1 MGKCGYFKLGM
12 KLTGLA
18 CLALAQMGAIQTG
31 TAQAAPISL
40 TTQAEFDHY
49 TPKALGVR
57 GFRSGEYLIPDTN
70 TVGLVSN
77 ETLTL
82 YIKDNKLTL
91 GSENAP
97 YNTGV
102 TSLLLVKQEFV
113 QLKNTTVYAYGGIGS
128 FQGAGDGLVVDKN
141 FTSEGVVHTMGG
153 AGDAWGSN
161 AGGAG
166 IRVGGDFSLA
176 SGGEIIA
183 WGGKGGEPA
192 STGRGGKGGAG
203 IAVTGNFTAGDK
215 TNIQTT
221 GGVGG
226 NANGM
231 SPDPSGN
238 GGAGIYTRGD
248 FKAYFVTSA
257 QGGNSGTGATA
268 GAGGYGIE
276 VLSNFTN
283 GGWDSTGKDYPTQL
297 YATGGNSLASGI
309 SGGHGI
315 HTGTFTNISGA
326 TVTAKGGTGAEG
338 GAGLYVVSGLENH
351 GTIKTTGGGRYGLRV
366 GTFTNSSRAK
376 LEADGGSAGGDGVY
390 VSASFKNEGNVTAT
404 GGTGGHGINAY
415 ASFDNSG
422 KVVAKGGTS
431 SGHGISTI
439 DFTNNGTGLV
449 AATGGAAGRGI
460 SVANTFTNIGRVEA
474 SGGANA
480 YGIYANIF
488 KNQYGGQVT
497 ANGGPRYAI
506 WANTFISDK
515 GGSVLAKGGDR
526 HAIYID
532 KTFTNNGILTLT
544 HGTAAAVHVGNT
556 GNAATALTFGA
567 DSFLKVT
574 VDGAKPGQ
582 APGVIE
588 AAKGKTVIASGAVLK
603 PEVNNAAQLATGQSM
618 GGVFL
623 KSPGGIDGAF
633 SGGTSNNGV
642 LKYLAAKSADGQKY
656 SFTVSKVDEVS
667 DVVPGFNNKSL
678 FEGVQKRLIKPVI
691 NNKTYNLLSGAYD
704 NIINQLDQTDLIN
717 MANDYQKQ
725 ITPWQNTLA
734 PVQFLGQSTML
745 VNDFGDNL
753 YGKTYGNI
761 YIKINPDGTTETVTA
776 PGAGETDFDKP
787 ENRFSLWLNPVYQT
801 GTQKAADYQYDD
813 MDQDFG
819 GISLGGA
826 LNLPNDFA
834 LGLGVHYLKG
844 RSTSSGYTAETDTMG
859 AMLGLGKLFRINDL
873 WNPWAQIHLG
883 YSYQTIDQDRDTLD
897 GFTASSDPH
906 AQLFNAGFELRNTFQ
921 VSDSLAITPKVGL
934 DYTHVAMSDYSENGG
949 SALNL
954 DVNSDDLDSLQSVVG
969 AKAEWMFTPLI
980 GLDAHGYYR
989 YEFLDT
995 QVRFASEFLGLR
1007 DVSFETE
1014 SPDLNGHSGNIG
1026 AAFIFVPAENASVN
1040 LGYDLWLADEY
1051 VGHQI
1056 SATVQMEF

>member
-1 MGKCGYFKLGM
+1 MGKYGYFKLSM

-18 CLALAQMGAIQTG
+18 CLALAQMGAIQPG

-40 TTQAEFDHY
+40 TTQAEFDQY

-77 ETLTL
+77 ETLSL

-102 TSLLLVKQEFV
+102 TSLLLVKESFLQA
-113 QLKNTTVYAYGGIGS
+113 KNTTIYAYGGIGN
-128 FQGAGDGLVVDKN
+128 FQGVGNGLVVDKS
-141 FTSEGVVHTMGG
+141 FTSEGIVHVMGG
-153 AGDAWGSN
+153 KGDDWGDN

-166 IRVGGDFSLA
+166 IRVGGDFSLVT
-176 SGGEIIA
+176 GGEIIA
-183 WGGKGGEPA
+183 WGGKGGEPVSA
-192 STGRGGKGGAG
+192 GRGGKGGAG
-203 IAVTGNFTAGDK
+203 IAVTGDFTAGDK
-215 TNIQTT
+215 TMIQTA

-238 GGAGIYTRGD
+238 GGAGIYARGN
-248 FKAYFVTSA
+248 FKAYFVTNA
-257 QGGNSGTGATA
+257 KGGNSGTGATA
-268 GAGGYGIE
+268 GAGGHGIE
-276 VLSNFTN
+276 VLSSFTN
-283 GGWDSTGKDYPTQL
+283 GGWDSTGEDYPTQL
-297 YATGGNSLASGI
+297 YATGGNSLANGI
-309 SGGHGI
+309 SGGHGV

-326 TVTAKGGTGAEG
+326 TVTATGGTGAEG

-351 GTIKTTGGGRYGLRV
+351 GTIKTAGGGRYGLRA
-366 GTFTNSSRAK
+366 GSFTNSSRAK
-376 LEADGGSAGGDGVY
+376 LEADGGAGGGDGVY
-390 VSASFKNEGNVTAT
+390 VSASFNNEGNVTAT

-439 DFTNNGTGLV
+439 NFTNNAAGALTAFGGESGRGVSVTGTFSNSGRV
-449 AATGGAAGRGI
+449 ETTGGANG
-460 SVANTFTNIGRVEA
+460 
-474 SGGANA
+474 
-480 YGIYANIF
+480 YGIYANLF
-488 KNQYGGQVT
+488 HNKSGGLVE
-497 ANGGPRYAI
+497 ANSSPRYAI
-506 WANTFISDK
+506 YANNFTNDSD
-515 GGSVLAKGGDR
+515 GSILAKGGDR

-532 KTFTNNGILTLT
+532 KTFTNNGTLSLTT
-544 HGTAAAVHVGNT
+544 GSAAAVHVGNT

-567 DSFLKVT
+567 DSDLIVT
-574 VDGAKPGQ
+574 VDGATPGQ

-588 AAKGKTVIASGAVLK
+588 AAKGKTVIVSGARFS
-603 PEVNNAAQLATGQSM
+603 PEVKNAAQLAAGQSM

-642 LKYLAAKSADGQKY
+642 LKYLAVKSADDQKY
-656 SFTVSKVDEVS
+656 SFIVSKVGEVS

-678 FEGVQKRLIKPVI
+678 FEGVQKRLATPVI
-691 NNKTYNLLSGAYD
+691 NNKTYNLLNGAYD
-704 NIINQLDQTDLIN
+704 TIINQLNRADLIN
-717 MANDYQKQ
+717 MANDYQKLL
-725 ITPWQNTLA
+725 TPWQSTLA
-734 PVQFLGQSTML
+734 PVQFLGLGTML

-753 YGKTYGNI
+753 YKITHGNI
-761 YIKINPDGTTETVTA
+761 YIKLNPDGTTETVTA
-776 PGAGETDFDKP
+776 PGAGENDFDKP

-834 LGLGVHYLKG
+834 LGLGLHYLKG

-883 YSYQTIDQDRDTLD
+883 YSYQNIDQDRDTLD
-897 GFTASSDPH
+897 GFTAGSDPH

-934 DYTHVAMSDYSENGG
+934 DYTYVNMSDYSENGG

-1051 VGHQI
+1051 VGHQV